1 MTHISFFYYI
11 TLIIRTLKL
20 NVRNFIVNR
29 TKIH

>member
-1 MTHISFFYYI
+1 MSHIYFFYYI
-11 TLIIRTLKL
+11 TLIICTLKF